1 MTDYVVGFLF
11 SEDRRR
17 VALIRKT
24 RPEWQAGML
33 NGPGGKIEQGEVLEE
48 TMRREFL
55 EEAGCDIENWQKIA
69 ILICPSNRVYFFR
82 AFTGNLDGIKTGIQS
97 CTDERID
104 VFDVD
109 VFLLWYRKKAVWPTC
124 WMIQM
129 CLDDDVRFPVII
141 EYQIDGRRR

>member
-24 RPEWQAGML
+24 RPEWQAGLL
-33 NGPGGKIEQGEVLEE
+33 NGIGGKVEQGEFPRQA
-48 TMRREFL
+48 MRREFL
-55 EEAGCDIENWQKIA
+55 EEAGCDIEDWQKVA
-69 ILICPSNRVYFFR
+69 AVDCPMNRVHFFR
-82 AFTGNLDGIKTGIQS
+82 AFGNLDKVKTCILS
-97 CTDERID
+97 PTDERVY
-104 VFDVD
+104 VFKISE
-109 VFLLWYRKKAVWPTC
+109 FFTRYRKKTVWPTC

-141 EYQIDGRRR
+141 EYQNDGRRR